1 MENPVM
7 IKIGANGEQLP
18 DDASQWDAVL
28 LPQLGLMFSATDVG
42 DDEVDFDQAE
52 AACASLSLS
61 GFNDWRLPDRQE
73 LEEILDLS
81 RHSPAIDIK
90 YFRDTKSDWYW
101 TRTPTAWSSGH
112 AWVVTFYGGIVDHDV
127 RYGNAFVRAVRRVSP
142 AGQ

>member
-1 MENPVM
+1 MEKPVM

-61 GFNDWRLPDRQE
+61 GFNNWRLPDRQE
-73 LEEILDLS
+73 LEAILDLS
-81 RHSPAIDIK
+81 RHSPAIDTK

-101 TRTPTAWSSGH
+101 TRTPTAWSSGR
-112 AWVVTFYGGIVDHDV
+112 AWLVNFSHGGVGYGGRD
-127 RYGNAFVRAVRRVSP
+127 GNAFVRAVRRASP